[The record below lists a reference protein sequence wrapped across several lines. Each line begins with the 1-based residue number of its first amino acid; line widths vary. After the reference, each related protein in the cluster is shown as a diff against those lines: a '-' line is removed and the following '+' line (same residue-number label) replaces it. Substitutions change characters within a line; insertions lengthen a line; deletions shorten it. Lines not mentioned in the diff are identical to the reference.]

1 MIDDLASFLK
11 LFKIDSS
18 YPMFIELFLDFLDI
32 LVLTEGEMELL
43 KMLC

>member
-18 YPMFIELFLDFLDI
+18 YPILRELFIDLLDF
-32 LVLTEGEMELL
+32 LVLTEGDID
-43 KMLC
+43 